1 MVTSS
6 ASQKCAA
13 LLATTSSTAC
23 NSAGEALMI
32 LRTPSIARRCTRA
45 SSRSRESTA
54 TLGST
59 SVPCCL
65 REFRGAYW
73 RVRDAASDARL
84 LRRRTMIA
92 PPVDERK
99 IMHRQQPHAAEAV
112 KWLDVA
118 G

>member
-6 ASQKCAA
+6 ALQKRAA

-32 LRTPSIARRCTRA
+32 LRTSSIALRCTRA
-45 SSRSRESTA
+45 SSRSRESAA

-59 SVPCCL
+59 SVPRCL
-65 REFRGAYW
+65 REFRGGDR
-73 RVRDAASDARL
+73 RVRDADTDVRL

-99 IMHRQQPHAAEAV
+99 IMHRQQPLAAEAV
-112 KWLDVA
+112 K
-118 G
+118 

>member
-13 LLATTSSTAC
+13 ILRTTSSTAC

-32 LRTPSIARRCTRA
+32 LRTSSIALCCTRA

-59 SVPCCL
+59 SAPCCL
-65 REFRGAYW
+65 REFRGADR
-73 RVRDAASDARL
+73 RVRDADTDVRL

-99 IMHRQQPHAAEAV
+99 IMHQQQLHAAEAV
-112 KWLDVA
+112 K
-118 G
+118 